1 MSWRRWKSEASKT
14 LDFQNEVESLKMSE
28 NESIVEYFLKV
39 EEVVNMI
46 RGLGDEVKEELII
59 QKVLRSLPSTDSIN
73 C

>member
-1 MSWRRWKSEASKT
+1 
-14 LDFQNEVESLKMSE
+14 MSE